1 MFKRF
6 ATAVISAVLLLSVS
20 CSAANEIKSVEYKE
34 PNSPKNMYEKRFRVV
49 LADQIGDRVLY
60 MARYSENGRFLG
72 FETFYADDKKL
83 YSDESEISFN
93 FEVEQLP
100 MRVRFFM
107 WSGLNSVKPVSN
119 AAEVE
124 VLSINGL
131 FKRDLPDFLTDVYS
145 DDGRAAFRTANERD
159 IRDIMVDVGNKIL
172 AEVDSVDMT
181 KEYLQTRFK
190 TEIAEVKNIYYNS
203 MTTTEQGNFQ
213 DRFASF
219 TNIKNGKYVE
229 LRVYLMQIFGL
240 I

>member
-1 MFKRF
+1 MFKRIT
-6 ATAVISAVLLLSVS
+6 TAVISAVLLLSVS

-34 PNSPKNMYEKRFRVV
+34 PNNPKNMYEKRFRVV
-49 LADQIGDRVLY
+49 LADQIGDRALY
-60 MARYSENGRFLG
+60 MARYSESGRFLG
-72 FETFYADDKKL
+72 VETFYADDKKL

-100 MRVRFFM
+100 VRVKFFM

-124 VLSINGL
+124 VLSMNGL
-131 FKRDLPDFLTDVYS
+131 FKRDLPDFLKDINS
-145 DDGRAAFRTANERD
+145 DEGKATFRTPNERK
-159 IRDIMVDVGNKIL
+159 IRDIIVQVGNEIV
-172 AEVDSVDMT
+172 AEMNSVDMT
-181 KEYLQTRFK
+181 KEYLQSRFK
-190 TEIAEVKNIYYNS
+190 TEIDEAKDIYYNS

-213 DRFASF
+213 DRFSSF
-219 TNIKNGKYVE
+219 TSIKNGKYVE